1 MKNWSAAVHETQEI
15 RHKKTVADHEVE
27 RKKLLAVIA
36 EKDQQLNIALGI
48 SGEKPVASKIKVAK
62 ETDAEATFVAVA
74 SDWHVEETV
83 EGKTINGLNEFNLD
97 IAEQRI
103 NRFWQSIVR
112 MAEIQR
118 HGAKIERLVL
128 VLGGDLMTGYI
139 HEELMEN
146 NALSPTQTVLW
157 LQDQIA
163 SGVDLLSK
171 HFGEISIPCV
181 YGNHGRCH
189 DDETELLTRHGW
201 RKYNEIKIGDVVAT
215 YNMETGKNQWQELTD
230 IFISAYTG
238 KMIHVKTAT
247 ADYKVTPNHRMVV
260 KTHTGNDKFEDI
272 QTIVDKG
279 SFGSLTWPKCALG
292 QDEEPVVI
300 CDDVL
305 RLLGWIMT
313 DGSYGHQRGRI
324 SVRIHQSKQE
334 GIDKIQDILNRL
346 GLCYGDFAR
355 DRDTAHVCGR
365 PLLSK
370 LTERSFT
377 LSSESSKWIT
387 DLLPDKYVF
396 PEWFMDLST
405 RQFGIFLSSVIDG
418 DGHTRGEECV
428 IYGREHFL
436 SQLQSLAVIHGIA
449 ARVRKDNRGDSIL
462 SLPKSKRGHIN
473 DFKNQVFEVDYE
485 GTIWCGTVPNGTLIT
500 RRNGIPLVSGN
511 STKKPRHATGA
522 ANSYEWMLYKTMAK
536 HLKDKASWHV
546 SDGYHLLLDLYG
558 KTLRIHHGDGLQY
571 QGGVGGLTIPVEKAI
586 AAWNKG
592 VPADLD
598 IFGHWHQS
606 QQNPKW
612 VCNGCFTGEAKVM
625 TPNGIVEIRD
635 VKKGDKVF
643 AHDGS
648 LQTVEATMQKISEN
662 GLIEIRAKGLPDFI
676 KCTPNHE
683 FFAIKGESQ
692 LRQRLSP
699 MKTHPNKEKP
709 RWIKAEDLSEGD
721 WVCTPELQ
729 GDKIYDTD
737 LLWVY
742 GLFTAEGHSLIGA
755 GAKGYV
761 NKIGFTMHIKE
772 LPVLERAKSILDKH
786 FGKIGYIYTR
796 EKRTTSGLEYHGKE
810 IAEQWQAWFGHTCYE
825 KKIPDWIFS
834 LTKECREAFV
844 QGWYDGDGHRCKQMG
859 GTSASRQLAW
869 GIHWLS
875 VGTRFNSMLYLR
887 NKRPKG
893 HVKGFCESY
902 HLGFVKG
909 QDVAF
914 VDGKRFVR
922 IDYRGRL
929 DDKVTVFDLQVSGPH
944 TYNVGG
950 MGVHNSLIGFNAYS
964 VAIKAPY
971 EPPSQTGFIFD
982 KRYGRTVT
990 FPIFV

>member
-1 MKNWSAAVHETQEI
+1 
-15 RHKKTVADHEVE
+15 
-27 RKKLLAVIA
+27 
-36 EKDQQLNIALGI
+36 
-48 SGEKPVASKIKVAK
+48 
-62 ETDAEATFVAVA
+62 
-74 SDWHVEETV
+74 
-83 EGKTINGLNEFNLD
+83 
-97 IAEQRI
+97 
-103 NRFWQSIVR
+103 
-112 MAEIQR
+112 
-118 HGAKIERLVL
+118 
-128 VLGGDLMTGYI
+128 
-139 HEELMEN
+139 
-146 NALSPTQTVLW
+146 
-157 LQDQIA
+157 
-163 SGVDLLSK
+163 
-171 HFGEISIPCV
+171 
-181 YGNHGRCH
+181 
-189 DDETELLTRHGW
+189 
-201 RKYNEIKIGDVVAT
+201 
-215 YNMETGKNQWQELTD
+215 
-230 IFISAYTG
+230 
-238 KMIHVKTAT
+238 
-247 ADYKVTPNHRMVV
+247 
-260 KTHTGNDKFEDI
+260 
-272 QTIVDKG
+272 
-279 SFGSLTWPKCALG
+279 
-292 QDEEPVVI
+292 
-300 CDDVL
+300 
-305 RLLGWIMT
+305 
-313 DGSYGHQRGRI
+313 
-324 SVRIHQSKQE
+324 
-334 GIDKIQDILNRL
+334 
-346 GLCYGDFAR
+346 
-355 DRDTAHVCGR
+355 
-365 PLLSK
+365 
-370 LTERSFT
+370 
-377 LSSESSKWIT
+377 
-387 DLLPDKYVF
+387 
-396 PEWFMDLST
+396 
-405 RQFGIFLSSVIDG
+405 
-418 DGHTRGEECV
+418 
-428 IYGREHFL
+428 
-436 SQLQSLAVIHGIA
+436 
-449 ARVRKDNRGDSIL
+449 
-462 SLPKSKRGHIN
+462 
-473 DFKNQVFEVDYE
+473 
-485 GTIWCGTVPNGTLIT
+485 
-500 RRNGIPLVSGN
+500 
-511 STKKPRHATGA
+511 
-522 ANSYEWMLYKTMAK
+522 
-536 HLKDKASWHV
+536 
-546 SDGYHLLLDLYG
+546 
-558 KTLRIHHGDGLQY
+558 
-571 QGGVGGLTIPVEKAI
+571 
-586 AAWNKG
+586 
-592 VPADLD
+592 
-598 IFGHWHQS
+598 
-606 QQNPKW
+606 
-612 VCNGCFTGEAKVM
+612 
-625 TPNGIVEIRD
+625 
-635 VKKGDKVF
+635 
-643 AHDGS
+643 
-648 LQTVEATMQKISEN
+648 MQKISEN